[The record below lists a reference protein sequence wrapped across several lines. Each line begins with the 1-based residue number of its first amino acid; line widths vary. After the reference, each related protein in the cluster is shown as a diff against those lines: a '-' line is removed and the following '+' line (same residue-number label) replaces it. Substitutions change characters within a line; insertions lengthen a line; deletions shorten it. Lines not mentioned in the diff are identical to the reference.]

1 MTSGPSIS
9 TEDGV
14 GEAIF
19 KRGMREGML
28 VRIIR
33 QPRFGVMGKISALP
47 VELQEIRTES
57 AVRVLEVA
65 LEAGRKVIVPRV
77 NVEIIAK

>member
-1 MTSGPSIS
+1 
-9 TEDGV
+9 
-14 GEAIF
+14 
-19 KRGMREGML
+19 ML